1 MTLEEERRARE
12 KGGGRIRYGR
22 RQMRCTQ
29 GLEIEVRCV
38 EMRERQLGV
47 ANRKSQRPG
56 KQ

>member
-38 EMRERQLGV
+38 EMREGELGV
-47 ANRKSQRPG
+47 ANRKSQMPG

>member
-1 MTLEEERRARE
+1 VTLEEERRARE
-12 KGGGRIRYGR
+12 KRGGRIRYGR

-38 EMRERQLGV
+38 EMREGELGV
-47 ANRKSQRPG
+47 ANRKSQIPG

>member
-12 KGGGRIRYGR
+12 KRGGRIRYGR

-38 EMRERQLGV
+38 AMREGEVGV
-47 ANRKSQRPG
+47 ANRKSQIPG